1 MSDIFKEHIK
11 EWVNLDNKLR
21 DLTENVKEL
30 REKRNH
36 VNDNIIRYIELNNLT
51 ESTIQLSDGSI
62 RFPIQKSYAPLTYTF
77 LQETLKDIL
86 PESQV
91 TSIINY
97 IKQKRGI
104 QSNTAIKR
112 LIE

>member
-11 EWVNLDNKLR
+11 EWVTLDNKLR
-21 DLTENVKEL
+21 ILNDDVKKL

-36 VNDNIIRYIELNNLT
+36 ANDNIIRYIELNGLT
-51 ESTIQLSDGSI
+51 ESTIQLSDGSL
-62 RFPIQKSYAPLTYTF
+62 RFPTQKNYAPLTYTF

-104 QSNTAIKR
+104 QSNTGIKR
-112 LIE
+112 LID